1 MELLVH
7 INKRLKS
14 RNKVQLPVESL
25 ITQYLD
31 PTATSVI
38 TVGRSLDAISVESF

>member
-14 RNKVQLPVESL
+14 LQKVQLPVESL

-31 PTATSVI
+31 PSATSII
-38 TVGRSLDAISVESF
+38 TVSLI